1 MKNILLAPFVLLFA
15 MSAQAQQKLVPAD
28 AGSKVHFVIRN
39 FGINTNGEI
48 SGLKGQIIFDKNKLA
63 KSSFDI
69 TAEVSSIN
77 TDNKKRDHHLRA
89 ADYFD
94 VAKFPLMRITGK
106 PLLVKGNTYILK
118 GNLTIKDVTRAIEIP
133 FTATPQ
139 QNKIL
144 FTGDFKINR
153 VEFHIGEN
161 SAILSDEVK
170 ITFQV
175 LAQ

>member
-1 MKNILLAPFVLLFA
+1 MKNILSASFVLLFA
-15 MSAQAQQKLVPAD
+15 MVVQAQQKLMPVD
-28 AGSKVHFVIRN
+28 TDSKVQFVIRN
-39 FGINTNGEI
+39 FGINTDGQI

-77 TDNKKRDHHLRA
+77 TDNKKRDNHLRA

-94 VAKFPLMRITGK
+94 VASFPVMHITGK
-106 PLLVKGNTYILK
+106 PLLVKGNAYILK
-118 GNLTIKDVTRAIEIP
+118 GSLTIKDVTKPIEIP
-133 FTATPQ
+133 FTATPR
-139 QNKIL
+139 QNKFSFI
-144 FTGDFKINR
+144 GNFKINR
-153 VEFHIGEN
+153 LDYHIGDK
-161 SAILSDEVK
+161 SAILSDDVK

>member
-1 MKNILLAPFVLLFA
+1 MKNILLASFVLLFA
-15 MSAQAQQKLVPAD
+15 MAAQAQQKLVPAE
-28 AGSKVHFVIRN
+28 AGSKVQFVIRN

-48 SGLKGQIIFDKNKLA
+48 SGLKGQIIFDKNKMN

-77 TDNKKRDHHLRA
+77 TDNKKRDHHLLA
-89 ADYFD
+89 SDYFD
-94 VAKFPLMRITGK
+94 VASFPVMRITGK
-106 PLLVKGNTYILK
+106 PVLVKGNAYILK
-118 GNLTIKDVTRAIEIP
+118 GNVTIKDVTKAIEIP
-133 FTATPQ
+133 FTAIPQ
-139 QNKIL
+139 QSKIL

-153 VEFHIGEN
+153 VEFHIGDN
-161 SAILSDEVK
+161 SATMADDVK